1 MNINDEKE
9 NNQKVYKRSLIQI
22 ALPQS
27 ENLQSLVSLAN
38 YQLVVAESNGS
49 LTYFNLDTKQIVE

>member
-38 YQLVVAESNGS
+38 CQLVVAESNGS
-49 LTYFNLDTKQIVE
+49 LTYFNLDTKQIVK